1 MGLLKRVPSL
11 LAAGMLALGSLNAM
25 ADEPALNVVA
35 SFSIIEDLARQVGG
49 ERIALTSIVGAND
62 DAHVYEP
69 TPADVRQ
76 VAQADVVLINGLMF
90 EGFLTRL
97 IEASGTEASVVT
109 VSEHAVHLEDPMGG
123 HYHFYGD
130 RAVFHEAPYDPHAWQ
145 SVPNARAYVVRIA
158 DAFCEA
164 DPEGCDAYRT
174 NQQRYEQDLEALDQE
189 IHERIARIPESRR
202 TVVVAHH
209 AFRYFEEA
217 YGVRFLAPQGVST
230 ESEAT
235 AAHVAKLIDAI
246 EQQSAVA
253 VFAENISNPRLV
265 EQIAQEAGLSLSGTL
280 YSDALSREDGP
291 AASYLDMMRHNVDT
305 LVTAL
310 Q

>member
-11 LAAGMLALGSLNAM
+11 LAAGMMALGNLNAM

-76 VAQADVVLINGLMF
+76 MAQADVVLINGLMF

-145 SVPNARAYVVRIA
+145 SVPNAKAYVARIA
-158 DAFCEA
+158 EAFCEA
-164 DPEGCDAYRT
+164 DPQGCQEYRA
-174 NQQRYEQDLEALDQE
+174 NQQRYEQTLETLEHE
-189 IHERIARIPESRR
+189 IQERINTIPESRR
-202 TVVVAHH
+202 TAVVAHH

-217 YGVRFLAPQGVST
+217 YGITFLAPQGVST

-235 AAHVAKLIDAI
+235 AAHVAQLIDAI
-246 EQQSAVA
+246 GQQNAVA

-265 EQIAQEAGLSLSGTL
+265 EQIANEAGIALSGTL
-280 YSDALSREDGP
+280 YSDALSGTDGP
-291 AASYLDMMRHNVDT
+291 AATYLEMMRHNVNT